1 MVRVW
6 LVRHGETRWNT
17 ERRLQGISDIELS
30 DRGREQ
36 AEQLRLRLG
45 GRSFDAVWSSDL
57 LRAVETAEIIFG
69 GPRIDARLR
78 ELDFGDLDGLTWSDL
93 GKEGRAAM
101 LEFDSFVAPNGE
113 SAADMRARLLSFLN
127 NLPPG
132 DHLAVTHGGVVRPI
146 SEMCGAPAY
155 PGKLR
160 SHRHQLDR
168 PQAAVSR
175 HSARL
180 VLELS
185 PWRSCVARDLEDL
198 RTLLVAQE
206 ACRKDP
212 AHHVSIDG

>member
-78 ELDFGDLDGLTWSDL
+78 ELT
-93 GKEGRAAM
+93 
-101 LEFDSFVAPNGE
+101 
-113 SAADMRARLLSFLN
+113 SAISMAS
-127 NLPPG
+127 PG
-132 DHLAVTHGGVVRPI
+132 VT
-146 SEMCGAPAY
+146 
-155 PGKLR
+155 
-160 SHRHQLDR
+160 
-168 PQAAVSR
+168 
-175 HSARL
+175 SARRG
-180 VLELS
+180 VPQCSSSTASS
-185 PWRSCVARDLEDL
+185 PQTAS
-198 RTLLVAQE
+198 
-206 ACRKDP
+206 P
-212 AHHVSIDG
+212 

>member
-101 LEFDSFVAPNGE
+101 LELDSFVAPNGE
-113 SAADMRARLLSFLN
+113 SVADMRARLLSFLN

-132 DHLAVTHGGVVRPI
+132 DHLAVTHGGVVRLI

-155 PGKLR
+155 PGHCEVTVINWTDHKLL
-160 SHRHQLDR
+160 SHD
-168 PQAAVSR
+168 
-175 HSARL
+175 
-180 VLELS
+180 
-185 PWRSCVARDLEDL
+185 
-198 RTLLVAQE
+198 
-206 ACRKDP
+206 
-212 AHHVSIDG
+212 I